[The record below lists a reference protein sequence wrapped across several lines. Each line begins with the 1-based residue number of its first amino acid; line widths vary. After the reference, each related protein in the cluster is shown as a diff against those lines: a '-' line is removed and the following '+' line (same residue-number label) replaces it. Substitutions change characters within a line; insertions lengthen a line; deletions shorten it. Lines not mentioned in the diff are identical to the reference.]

1 MTKARDLANSA
12 NGASIIADDA
22 VDADAIAANAV
33 ITAGILNANVTTAK
47 IADANVTQGK
57 LADQSVNEAK
67 MQVSN
72 APVNGYV
79 LSAQSGNTGGMTWA
93 EAASGHWSNIAEV
106 ALGASNVAAI
116 QITLPAGYDLHR
128 LDIRFP
134 RPTGSATKALF
145 MEVPRDGSSQSS
157 FSYNTTSLL
166 GASHEGA
173 NSRDE
178 DTFTMSPVGGAAVGD
193 NLFYS
198 ITFSDWRSSSRL
210 SSWSGRGHQWIQS
223 EGGMWQIRT
232 CGFDYGSA
240 DDTSSFEVHT
250 GVNFT
255 LTGGVNFKTMTGCYY
270 RLYGHNYS

>member
-1 MTKARDLANSA
+1 
-12 NGASIIADDA
+12 
-22 VDADAIAANAV
+22 
-33 ITAGILNANVTTAK
+33 
-47 IADANVTQGK
+47 
-57 LADQSVNEAK
+57 
-67 MQVSN
+67 
-72 APVNGYV
+72 
-79 LSAQSGNTGGMTWA
+79 
-93 EAASGHWSNIAEV
+93 
-106 ALGASNVAAI
+106 
-116 QITLPAGYDLHR
+116 
-128 LDIRFP
+128 
-134 RPTGSATKALF
+134 

-166 GASHEGA
+166 GATHEGA